1 MSAEDYFDVGG
12 ELADIEY
19 QKEILGERIDEV
31 ETKIDVLFA
40 KLGDR
45 AKTDKRYRYLLK
57 KRDELY
63 RMLET

>member
-19 QKEILGERIDEV
+19 QREIIGERIDEV
-31 ETKIDVLFA
+31 ESKIDILFA
-40 KLGDR
+40 KLGDK
-45 AKTDKRYRYLLK
+45 AKANKRYLYLLK

-63 RMLET
+63 KILES